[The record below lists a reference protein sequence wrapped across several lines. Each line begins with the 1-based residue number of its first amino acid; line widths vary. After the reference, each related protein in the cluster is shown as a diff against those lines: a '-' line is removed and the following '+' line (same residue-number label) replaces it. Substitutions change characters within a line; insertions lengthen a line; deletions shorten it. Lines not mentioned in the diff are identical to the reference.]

1 MSLYIIQHLFSWNNL
16 LSELWGLSRH
26 VRSLL
31 WDQWTRQIIIPTS
44 NHIHLFIYMDCFP
57 IDHFSKMNILQNLSY
72 ISKSVHGKGLESL
85 HTLRFFCVSFEHH
98 DSLRENPPW
107 PLITKYCHNPNS
119 TSTQLKSWVWHENDF
134 NPPPPTHHPPTQTQC
149 QQYLSCYWPD
159 FNQSLK
165 LGSWDE
171 QQQQQ

>member
-1 MSLYIIQHLFSWNNL
+1 MSGHY
-16 LSELWGLSRH
+16 
-26 VRSLL
+26 

-134 NPPPPTHHPPTQTQC
+134 TTGITTTTTCTTTTTTPMTTSTKTTIFLGCDSNEINLVLPKVSWYYQT
-149 QQYLSCYWPD
+149 LS
-159 FNQSLK
+159 NNVI
-165 LGSWDE
+165 
-171 QQQQQ
+171 